1 MRGSV
6 VVQLHRSC
14 TSKASLV
21 RAMNSPIGLGTW
33 WGVGKKNIVKGHR
46 VFSEG
51 TVHSRTTGI
60 PSARYRSPVH
70 QKRYIYSNGIFSF
83 FFFFLKK
90 RFFDFP
96 RNWDPLEPSFQEGF
110 VNAFRSQF
118 SNKFIVIFK
127 RGFKILYI
135 LYKLHF
141 FTFFLRG
148 KNTMRKISRS
158 YPISSVLEKDRYAY
172 HRGDFCISL

>member
-60 PSARYRSPVH
+60 PSTRYRSPVH

-83 FFFFLKK
+83 FFFLFFSLSLFFFEEALLGFSKK
-90 RFFDFP
+90 LRSS
-96 RNWDPLEPSFQEGF
+96 WDPCLR
-110 VNAFRSQF
+110 FRRVPLMRSVR
-118 SNKFIVIFK
+118 SSRTNSSVGNSIFK

-135 LYKLHF
+135 YYTNWIF
-141 FTFFLRG
+141 YVFYGG
-148 KNTMRKISRS
+148 K
-158 YPISSVLEKDRYAY
+158 A
-172 HRGDFCISL
+172 